1 MIINICVA
9 FNCVTVS
16 LSICFEYEQAGA
28 LKYIESYVVEILFL
42 SDFVFSFL
50 TEYKDPESQQ
60 PVRQFTL
67 MAKTYIFKGSFLI
80 DGLALIPLKYLLT
93 NSNSS
98 FNRLLRL
105 IRITRLMKVLD
116 IARFNH
122 LLKSLFENDSS

>member
-1 MIINICVA
+1 
-9 FNCVTVS
+9 
-16 LSICFEYEQAGA
+16 
-28 LKYIESYVVEILFL
+28 VVEILFL
-42 SDFVFSFL
+42 SDFIFSFL

-80 DGLALIPLKYLLT
+80 DGLALIPLKYLLK
-93 NSNSS
+93 NDANSS